1 MMENLPKLKTGYY
14 YRVVVFSGV
23 PYLGI
28 CSRKV
33 KGIFKKRV
41 VHMVRCKIPISI
53 TSSNAVMR
61 MEVLSSAIAMKEV
74 FPHFFVHEQ
83 DRGVIDR
90 LNNELKE

>member
-41 VHMVRCKIPISI
+41 VHVVKCKLSITI
-53 TSSNAVMR
+53 TSSDAVMR
-61 MEVLSSAIAMKEV
+61 MELLSSAIALKEAY
-74 FPHFFVHEQ
+74 PQFFIHEYDNSVLDQ
-83 DRGVIDR
+83 
-90 LNNELKE
+90 LNNELQK